1 MLNKRGQDEIILAH
15 MPVVGYQVSEM
26 IRRVP
31 AHVGRDELAAAGALA
46 LVQAAR
52 AFNPELGVP
61 FGRYAA
67 VRVRGAI
74 VDALRAMDWASR
86 GARLQARKL
95 TELTENLT
103 AALGRTPT
111 RAELAQAMG
120 TDATEVDAARAHAS
134 RRLLSLDAEGVG
146 AAETLPTPTPG
157 PEEQFLV
164 SERARYLAAAVEELP
179 ERLRTVVEQLY
190 FHDRP
195 VAELADELG
204 VTQSRISQL
213 RSEALSLL
221 KDGMNTALEPELAPR
236 PSVTPG
242 LAERR
247 RQAYCAGVAARA
259 AASLARVAQGVALPS
274 ARPLLGVG

>member
-1 MLNKRGQDEIILAH
+1 MLNKQEQDEIIVAH

-74 VDALRAMDWASR
+74 VDALRGMDWASR

-95 TELTENLT
+95 NELTETLT
-103 AALGRTPT
+103 ATLGRTPT

-120 TDATEVDAARAHAS
+120 TNETEVDAAQAHAS

-146 AAETLPTPTPG
+146 AAETLPTPALG
-157 PEEQFLV
+157 PEEQLLA
-164 SERARYLAAAVEELP
+164 SERSRYLAAAVEELP
-179 ERLRTVVEQLY
+179 ERLRSVVEQLY
-190 FHDRP
+190 FRDRP
-195 VAELADELG
+195 VAELAEELG

-221 KDGMNTALEPELAPR
+221 KEGMNTALEPDLVSRA
-236 PSVTPG
+236 SATPG

-247 RQAYCAGVAARA
+247 RQAYCAAVAGRA
-259 AASLARVAQGVALPS
+259 AASLTRIAQGAAVPA
-274 ARPLLGVG
+274 ARPLLDVG